1 GKTAKTPRAPSS
13 PRSPSS
19 PRILNS
25 ALGCVVSFERSS
37 QENARS
43 RVLQR
48 TRIVLQRVD
57 SFVQH
62 RPSRALD
69 RGPFC
74 FIEDSFTHTPHGAWA
89 SAILSTDVLRLRLL
103 DGDVRPGTGRRG
115 GCVYDPRILRQARCS
130 IGVAVGLVTATAAT
144 KDSLAEA
151 ERFANHPAPS
161 TAP

>member
-1 GKTAKTPRAPSS
+1 PSGPS
-13 PRSPSS
+13 RGRRST
-19 PRILNS
+19 
-25 ALGCVVSFERSS
+25 G
-37 QENARS
+37 
-43 RVLQR
+43 
-48 TRIVLQRVD
+48 LQRVD

-74 FIEDSFTHTPHGAWA
+74 FIEDSFTHPPHGACA

-130 IGVAVGLVTATAAT
+130 IDVAVGLVTATAAT

-161 TAP
+161 TAPRAGIEPVS

>member
-1 GKTAKTPRAPSS
+1 CG
-13 PRSPSS
+13 
-19 PRILNS
+19 LW
-25 ALGCVVSFERSS
+25 
-37 QENARS
+37 S
-43 RVLQR
+43 RVVR
-48 TRIVLQRVD
+48 AACPVASCTPKCPLQRVD

-74 FIEDSFTHTPHGAWA
+74 FIEDSFTHTPHGACA

-151 ERFANHPAPS
+151 CWFPRYSIA
-161 TAP
+161 